1 MRHVV
6 VPGLND
12 SLEDMGKIKVLAESF
27 SNLEKIEWLPFHN
40 LCVEKYQS
48 LGIPFPLAGTDN
60 MDEEAL
66 QRLVEQ
72 LNAEGA

>member
-1 MRHVV
+1 MGAAR
-6 VPGLND
+6 GGAGAYD
-12 SLEDMGKIKVLAESF
+12 TLEDMGRIKALAESF

-48 LGIPFPLAGTDN
+48 MGIPFPLAGTDN

-66 QRLVEQ
+66 QQLVKS
-72 LNAEGA
+72 L